1 MNSKHSEERVMSK
14 SNDQE
19 LSKASNE
26 DDLMIEQSKQSKNR
40 LRRRSNINLKLDDV
54 MSNDIKKVRLD
65 KINKVVHYFNLE
77 IKERKDV

>member
-1 MNSKHSEERVMSK
+1 MNSKHSEEQA
-14 SNDQE
+14 SNEQE

-26 DDLMIEQSKQSKNR
+26 DDVMIEQSKQSENR

-54 MSNDIKKVRLD
+54 MSNDIKKIRLD
-65 KINKVVHYFNLE
+65 KINKVVHYFHLE

>member
-14 SNDQE
+14 SNEQE

-26 DDLMIEQSKQSKNR
+26 DDVMIEQSKQSKNR